1 MNYLDLFLGIV
12 LLAGAVWGFQKGF
25 IKAILGF
32 LGIGLA
38 IWGGIKFSGF
48 AQKFLSDLELIPE
61 NFIHIVSF
69 LITILLIY
77 LAIRVVA
84 KIIHS
89 VAHTV
94 GLGIF
99 NRLGGALFGILLNIL
114 MLSAL
119 IFYVLPFVSG
129 LGFSETIQQS
139 RFLPYLNQVIELFKS
154 NFYLIS
160 HFK

>member
-1 MNYLDLFLGIV
+1 
-12 LLAGAVWGFQKGF
+12 
-25 IKAILGF
+25 
-32 LGIGLA
+32 
-38 IWGGIKFSGF
+38 WGGIKFSGF

-69 LITILLIY
+69 LITILLID

-99 NRLGGALFGILLNIL
+99 NRLGGALSGILLNIL

-139 RFLPYLNQVIELFKS
+139 RFLPYLNQVIELFKA
-154 NFYLIS
+154 NFQMIHSLN
-160 HFK
+160 

>member
-1 MNYLDLFLGIV
+1 MNYLDLFFGIV

-48 AQKFLSDLELIPE
+48 AQKVLSDLELIPE
-61 NFIHIVSF
+61 KFIHIVSF

-99 NRLGGALFGILLNIL
+99 NRLGGALFGVLLNIL

-129 LGFSETIQQS
+129 LEFSETIKQS
-139 RFLPYLNQVIELFKS
+139 RILPYLNQIIELFKS